1 MSLSLLF
8 QLCGWLGAASFL
20 LSYFLLLQEKIKPLS
35 YLYCGMNVAGSL
47 LFVINLIPAGAYGPA
62 FSNTIW
68 AIIGTHGLYKVYVN
82 SKTIKN

>member
-1 MSLSLLF
+1 MWLELF
-8 QLCGWLGAASFL
+8 YQTCGWLGATSFL

-35 YLYCGMNVAGSL
+35 YAYCGMNIAGSL

-68 AIIGTHGLYKVYVN
+68 AIIGTHGLYKVYAN
-82 SKTIKN
+82 RKTIKN